1 MTDDLIKTN
10 KICFLKKRIRLNRH
24 THSHKYTY
32 TQHCAQELK
41 VKVNFIIPQGETQ
54 KVGLFLQQVRVP
66 DVVHQDDMSCFFCF
80 CGFYHFLANEL
91 GLNASFTEHVIY
103 LNILILVQEA
113 VFI

>member
-32 TQHCAQELK
+32 TQHCTQK

-80 CGFYHFLANEL
+80 RTFYHFLANEL
-91 GLNASFTEHVIY
+91 GLNASFTERIIY